1 MTITINHE
9 TFKPLG
15 LNLAGDTVGTVEVS
29 FGRQVIECKCIVY
42 NNAYLAG
49 ELSLCGFV
57 GRYRTSN
64 KPWLAYVYETTKAN
78 GDKIVQASFGRDDRA
93 GRFHKMDGISYEPE
107 TYFRECNPA
116 VWEIVN

>member
-1 MTITINHE
+1 MSLTIKHE
-9 TFKPLG
+9 TLKELG
-15 LNLAGDTVGTVEVS
+15 INKYGATVGTVEIN
-29 FGRQVIECKCIVY
+29 FGRETIECKCTLEKEGV
-42 NNAYLAG
+42 LAWQI
-49 ELSLCGFV
+49 SLGGFI

-64 KPWLAYVYETTKAN
+64 NPWLAYVTERKMADGTTR
-78 GDKIVQASFGRDDRA
+78 VVASFGRDDRA